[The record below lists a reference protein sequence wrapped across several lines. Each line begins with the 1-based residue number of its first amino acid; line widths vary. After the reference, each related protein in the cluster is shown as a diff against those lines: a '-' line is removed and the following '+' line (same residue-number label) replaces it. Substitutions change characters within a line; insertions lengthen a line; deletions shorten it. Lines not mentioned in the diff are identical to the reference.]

1 MKLTTDEVSW
11 DYLLR
16 APHNYQINSPLNS
29 DFGDIEVKAG
39 KGDSIAEQHLKM
51 LSRLHILKM
60 PSSLFSNISQLVTLS
75 RTDQKPVFQKST
87 LLKYA

>member
-1 MKLTTDEVSW
+1 MKLTTDDVLW

-39 KGDSIAEQHLKM
+39 KGDSNVELHLKM
-51 LSRLHILKM
+51 LSTLHILKI
-60 PSSLFSNISQLVTLS
+60 PSFLFSNIS
-75 RTDQKPVFQKST
+75 
-87 LLKYA
+87 

>member
-16 APHNYQINSPLNS
+16 APHNYQINSPLKL

-39 KGDSIAEQHLKM
+39 KGDRIVEQHLKM
-51 LSRLHILKM
+51 ISRLHIFKM
-60 PSSLFSNISQLVTLS
+60 PSFLFSNTS
-75 RTDQKPVFQKST
+75 
-87 LLKYA
+87 